1 MITIEANTPTVL
13 QALRELEQRM
23 TDMTPVMRE
32 IGQRL
37 ESRVRARFET
47 ETDPLGHPWAPWA
60 PSYDPAQGGSRPSN
74 ANGTTILDLYG
85 HMLGGLSWSAD
96 SQSVTIGFAAGDE
109 DNQYP
114 AYHEFGTRKMPR
126 RGMLFANPDTG
137 QLSPDD
143 EAEILDV
150 IQDFLSQPL

>member
-1 MITIEANTPTVL
+1 MITIQANTPTVL

-32 IGQRL
+32 IGTRL

-47 ETDPLGHPWAPWA
+47 ETDPLGNAWAPWEA
-60 PSYDPAQGGSRPSN
+60 SYDPAQGGNRPTGGN
-74 ANGTTILDLYG
+74 ETILDLSG
-85 HMLGGLSWSAD
+85 HMLGDMSWSAD
-96 SQSVTIGFAAGDE
+96 SKSVTIGFAHEYA
-109 DNQYP
+109 Q
-114 AYHEFGTRKMPR
+114 YHEYGTSKMKR

-137 QLSPDD
+137 QLAPDD

-150 IQDFLSQPL
+150 IQNFLTQAL

>member
-47 ETDPLGHPWAPWA
+47 ETDPLGNAWAPWA
-60 PSYDPAQGGSRPSN
+60 ASYDPAQGGSRPT
-74 ANGTTILDLYG
+74 NGNTTLLDLYG
-85 HMLGGLSWSAD
+85 DMLGGLSHSPDATG
-96 SQSVTIGFAAGDE
+96 VTIGF
-109 DNQYP
+109 NQDY
-114 AYHEFGTRKMPR
+114 AVYHEYGTRTMPR
-126 RGMLFANPDTG
+126 RGMLFANPSTG
-137 QLSPDD
+137 ELAPDD
-143 EAEILDV
+143 EADILDV
-150 IQDFLSQPL
+150 IQSYLAQPL

>member
-23 TDMTPVMRE
+23 TDMTPVMRN

-47 ETDPLGHPWAPWA
+47 ETDPLGNAWAPWA
-60 PSYDPAQGGSRPSN
+60 ASYDPAQGGNRPSN
-74 ANGTTILDLYG
+74 ARGTTLLDLHG
-85 HMLGGLSWSAD
+85 DMLGDLSHSAD
-96 SQSVTIGFAAGDE
+96 ATSVTIGFAAGDD

-137 QLSPDD
+137 QLAPDD

>member
-1 MITIEANTPTVL
+1 MITIQANTPTVL

-23 TDMTPVMRE
+23 MDMTPAMRD

-47 ETDPLGHPWAPWA
+47 ETDPLGHPWAEWA
-60 PSYDPAQGGSRPSN
+60 DSYNPAKGGSRPTDGN
-74 ANGTTILDLYG
+74 IGILDLYG
-85 HMLGGLSWSAD
+85 DMLNSLSWDAD
-96 SQSVTIGFAAGDE
+96 SQSVTLGFGQPYA
-109 DNQYP
+109 
-114 AYHEFGTRKMPR
+114 AYHEFGTSRMPR
-126 RGMLFANPDTG
+126 RGMLFANPDIG
-137 QLSPDD
+137 ELAPDD